1 MADELG
7 VGLLEP
13 RHGSSWRPGDD
24 ACKLHERRTN
34 PRTCAVWRVR
44 SEREEDMSLRGK
56 RALITGSSRGIGRGI
71 ALKLAAEGVKVAIN
85 YRENADAANDTLAQ
99 VRASGSDGFVIQ
111 ADVSR
116 PDDIRRMFANIR
128 STWGRKLATLYR
140 PRNLEGG
147 NGLADAL
154 LRGGAGST
162 AYHGE

>member
-1 MADELG
+1 
-7 VGLLEP
+7 
-13 RHGSSWRPGDD
+13 
-24 ACKLHERRTN
+24 
-34 PRTCAVWRVR
+34 
-44 SEREEDMSLRGK
+44 MSLRGK